1 MRTARRAFVGALGF
15 FLAGC
20 ASLPQRLAAP
30 EVQVT
35 SVRVVRIAL
44 PAVEMEIALALTN
57 PNPVGVA
64 IAAIDATLAIEGDKV
79 ADVALR
85 SPATL
90 VAEATTPVLLDAR
103 TDFSTTL
110 GVARRAMAAGLPAL
124 RYELAGSV
132 VQGDGRRWPFTRRGE
147 FSASTLARIR
157 P

>member
-1 MRTARRAFVGALGF
+1 MGISRRALVGALGC

-20 ASLPQRLAAP
+20 TSLPPRLSGP

-35 SVRVVRIAL
+35 SVRVVRIAP
-44 PAVEMEIALALTN
+44 PAIDVEIALVVDN
-57 PNPVGVA
+57 PNSVGIAV
-64 IAAIDATLAIEGDKV
+64 AAIDATLVVEGDKV

-90 VAEATTPVLLDAR
+90 VADATTSVLLDAR
-103 TDFSTTL
+103 TDLATAL
-110 GVARRAMAAGLPAL
+110 GVARRAIASGLPVL

-132 VQGDGRRWPFTRRGE
+132 IQGDGRRWPFARRGE
-147 FSASTLARIR
+147 FSASTFARIR